1 MLSVLIVEDHEL
13 LRSLLERDVVRMRPD
28 ASVTSC
34 GSVDEALRLLASSP
48 CDLVLLD
55 LDLPD
60 AKGFD
65 GLRRIQDATSA
76 PVTIVSAC
84 GSRRVKE
91 QARELGA
98 KSFVEK
104 SGDIDEFYAALRKV
118 LGAP

>member
-13 LRSLLERDVVRMRPD
+13 LRSLLERAVVRMRPD

-60 AKGFD
+60 AKGVA
-65 GLRRIQDATSA
+65 GLRRIRDATAAS
-76 PVTIVSAC
+76 VTIVSAN
-84 GSRRVKE
+84 SSPRVKE
-91 QARELGA
+91 QARALGA
-98 KSFVEK
+98 SSFVDKGE
-104 SGDIDEFYAALRKV
+104 DVDTFYAALRKV
-118 LGAP
+118 LRAR